1 MSDNKNDE
9 KPTLTDRD
17 VEILICAVR
26 CMEGGLPKVS
36 RNLSDLPLQ
45 LCHRS
50 FNNHLDSFLATF
62 LFSTIHSFLLPRRTV
77 SLPPTSHNTS
87 PATTPLDR
95 STISWLTH
103 FRKKPDMQK
112 FAEMAGFKNTNSA
125 SVCLNLVKKKL
136 MGDAAPAKTPK
147 KATPSGKRKQ
157 STPKDAGE
165 DDMEETPTKKMKP
178 TPKKGGKTGAAVK
191 DDSEEDSITALV

>member
-26 CMEGGLPKVS
+26 CMEGGLP
-36 RNLSDLPLQ
+36 
-45 LCHRS
+45 
-50 FNNHLDSFLATF
+50 
-62 LFSTIHSFLLPRRTV
+62 
-77 SLPPTSHNTS
+77 
-87 PATTPLDR
+87 
-95 STISWLTH
+95 
-103 FRKKPDMQK
+103 KPDMQK